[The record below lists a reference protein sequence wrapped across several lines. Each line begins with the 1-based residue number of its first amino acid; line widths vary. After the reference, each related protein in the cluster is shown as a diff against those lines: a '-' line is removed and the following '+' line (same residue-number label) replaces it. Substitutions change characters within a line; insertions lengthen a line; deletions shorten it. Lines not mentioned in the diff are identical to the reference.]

1 MITRNTEED
10 GRLLARSHFEKIITR
25 TMLVCA
31 YLFPFTVCAYY
42 YNFSSFLKEAQSG
55 GLYMTYFLNAATN
68 STSFPPFSTNALNL
82 SKSTTLP

>member
-31 YLFPFTVCAYY
+31 YLFPFTVCACII
-42 YNFSSFLKEAQSG
+42 
-55 GLYMTYFLNAATN
+55 
-68 STSFPPFSTNALNL
+68 
-82 SKSTTLP
+82 TTLVPF